1 MLLTQLEYLCA
12 LARERH
18 FGHAADACH
27 VSQPAL
33 SVAMRRLEQDLGVQI
48 VRRSRRFEG
57 FTAEGEVVV
66 GWARRILENR
76 DALRADLDRMAGGLT
91 GVLRIGAIPTA
102 LTISSLLTGPFHR
115 RHPEVRIS
123 LESLSSRAIVR
134 RLAEYELDVGMT
146 YLDGEPLRDVRAL
159 PLYRERYLLL
169 MPADSPLAGRDEIG
183 WAQLSEVA
191 LCLLSPVMQHR
202 RILDRNAADAG
213 VELNPL
219 VEADAVSVLY
229 SHVATGRLSAVIA
242 HAWLNL
248 FGVPPGMRVVPM
260 ARPTHSHTIG
270 LVVADREP
278 GSMLARVFL
287 EVATGLDL
295 RATLHELVIR
305 YHGGASVQCG
315 THRPN

>member
-1 MLLTQLEYLCA
+1 VLLTQLEYLCA

-33 SVAMRRLEQDLGVQI
+33 SVAIRRLEQDLGVQI
-48 VRRSRRFEG
+48 VRRGRRFDG

-66 GWARRILENR
+66 GWAHRILEDR

-91 GVLRIGAIPTA
+91 GVLRVGAIPTA
-102 LTISSLLTGPFHR
+102 LTVSSLLTGPFHH

-169 MPADSPLAGRDEIG
+169 MPADAAVASQDEIS
-183 WAQLSEVA
+183 WAQLSDIA
-191 LCLLSPVMQHR
+191 LCLLAPVMQHR

-229 SHVATGRLSAVIA
+229 SHVATGRFSAVIA

-278 GSMLARVFL
+278 GSTLARVFL
-287 EVATGLDL
+287 EVAAELDL
-295 RATLHELVIR
+295 RATLRELVTR
-305 YHGGASVQCG
+305 Y
-315 THRPN
+315 RK